1 MKGGEDGLDEAIAR
15 ALKGE
20 IERLP
25 PEGGNV
31 DIRFRFK
38 GDLVNGPKTIIVN
51 PPRTP
56 PPDNPN
62 QRQCPQ
68 CGGMTWLATQ
78 GCMHCGVDLF
88 ALDAK
93 ARREDVQRRQIKV
106 GLFFG
111 AIAIAGMSLAKYVPA
126 DMRTWVYVAAAIAG
140 LTAMSVMKG

>member
-1 MKGGEDGLDEAIAR
+1 MSGREEGLDEALAK

-25 PEGGNV
+25 SEGGDV
-31 DIRFRFK
+31 DIHFN
-38 GDLVNGPKTIIVN
+38 GDFVNGPKTVFVN

-78 GCMHCGVDLF
+78 ACLHCGVDLF

-93 ARREDVQRRQIKV
+93 ARRADVQRRQIKV

-111 AIAIAGMSLAKYVPA
+111 AVAIAGMALGKYFPEN
-126 DMRTWVYVAAAIAG
+126 MRTWVYVAAAIAG
-140 LTAMSVMKG
+140 LTAMSVMKD

>member
-25 PEGGNV
+25 PEGGDI
-31 DIRFRFK
+31 DIRFKVK
-38 GDLVNGPKTIIVN
+38 GDVVNGNKTIIVN

-78 GCMHCGVDLF
+78 GCLHCGVDLF
-88 ALDAK
+88 AIDAK
-93 ARREDVQRRQIKV
+93 AHRAKVQRRQIKA

-111 AIAIAGMSLAKYVPA
+111 AVAIAGMALAKYFPEN
-126 DMRTWVYVAAAIAG
+126 MRIGVYVVAFLAG
-140 LTAMSVMKG
+140 MAAMSVMRD